1 VSRALALDEIVA
13 CLSGPEPVDG
23 NEAGASWSA
32 TTLGLEGG
40 AVFGGQLLGQAVTI
54 AAKLDR
60 SMVAKSVS
68 AVFPRPVRD
77 TGSLRFDVSCLH
89 RGAAYAT
96 QRLDIA
102 QPDRSGQSVTTCSA
116 TVIVH
121 RPVDG
126 LAHQHPMPS
135 AAGSPEDARPVDL
148 GIVPWTCRIVGAADL
163 DDRRAQHNELLLWT
177 RVDERLGDEAY
188 VHQALLAYL
197 SDLTLI
203 GTALLSHD
211 GWSQLDAHQTLRT
224 SVIAHQ
230 LWFHRPFRIDD
241 WLLLSQTSPAAAA
254 GSAFGTGQ
262 VHTGAGD
269 LVASFAQ
276 EAMIRL
282 PEERDR

>member
-1 VSRALALDEIVA
+1 M
-13 CLSGPEPVDG
+13 
-23 NEAGASWSA
+23 
-32 TTLGLEGG
+32 
-40 AVFGGQLLGQAVTI
+40 FGGQLLGQAVAI

-68 AVFPRPVRD
+68 AVFPRPVLD
-77 TGSLRFDVSCLH
+77 TGSLRFDVTCLH
-89 RGAAYAT
+89 HGAAFAT
-96 QRLDIA
+96 QRLDVV
-102 QPDRSGQSVTTCSA
+102 QPDRTGRSVTACSA

-126 LAHQHPMPS
+126 LAHQHPMP
-135 AAGSPEDARPVDL
+135 AAGSPDDARPVDL
-148 GIVPWTCRIVGAADL
+148 GIVPWTCRIVGATDL
-163 DDRRAQHNELLLWT
+163 DDRAAQQDELLMWT
-177 RVDERLGDEAY
+177 RVDERLSDEPY

-203 GTALLSHD
+203 GTALLPHD
-211 GWSQLDAHQTLRT
+211 GWSQLDAHRTLRT

-241 WLLLSQTSPAAAA
+241 WLLLSQTSPAASA
-254 GSAFGTGQ
+254 GSTFGTGH
-262 VHTGAGD
+262 VHTQEGE

-282 PEERDR
+282 PQEGDR

>member
-1 VSRALALDEIVA
+1 VSRSPALDEVVA
-13 CLSGPEPVDG
+13 CLTDPEPVDG
-23 NEAGASWSA
+23 NGTSAPWSA
-32 TTLGLEGG
+32 TTLGLDGG
-40 AVFGGQLLGQAVTI
+40 TVFGGQLLGQAVTI
-54 AAKLDR
+54 AAKLDL

-68 AVFPRPVRD
+68 AVFPRAVLDP
-77 TGSLRFDVSCLH
+77 GSLRFDVSCLH

-96 QRLDIA
+96 HRLDIA
-102 QPDRSGQSVTTCSA
+102 QPDRSGRSVTACSA
-116 TVIVH
+116 TSIAH

-126 LAHQHPMPS
+126 LAHQLPMP
-135 AAGSPEDARPVDL
+135 AAGPPDEARPVDL
-148 GIVPWTCRIVGAADL
+148 GIVPWTCRIVGATDL
-163 DDRRAQHNELLLWT
+163 DDRAAQPNELCLWT

-188 VHQALLAYL
+188 IHQALLAYL

-203 GTALLSHD
+203 GTALLPHD
-211 GWSQLDAHQTLRT
+211 GWSQLDAHRTLRT

-254 GSAFGTGQ
+254 GSTFGMGH
-262 VHTGAGD
+262 VHTHEGE

-282 PEERDR
+282 PEE